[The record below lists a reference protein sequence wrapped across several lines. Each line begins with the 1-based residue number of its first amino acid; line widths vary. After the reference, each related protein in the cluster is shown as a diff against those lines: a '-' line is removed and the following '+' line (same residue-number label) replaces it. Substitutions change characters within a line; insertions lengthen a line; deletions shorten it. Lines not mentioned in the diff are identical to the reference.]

1 MPKESDWKLFRKRL
15 PEWQERHMQVLLDEY
30 AKIIDS
36 SELASTRFW
45 KLDKRLRKDVRHV
58 GVCADMRRSTMFI
71 NLTRLLDEN
80 AITLEDL
87 DGFSEDLKQRV
98 SITYNGC
105 TNDA

>member
-58 GVCADMRRSTMFI
+58 GVCAVMRRSTMFI

-98 SITYNGC
+98 SITYRGC